1 MNTDDLNRKLVP
13 KSLLHYV
20 VEQERQPQ
28 PGLHEDFGRC
38 EQAFCRLFGE
48 IQVQQR
54 PRPVGEHHS
63 APDMQSQFRSW
74 SEGLLAFMVTRSQRM
89 TPAKA
94 NFILDVVHGSPKVDR
109 LKYVFHIS
117 RRCEKEGITEEVLIE
132 AFAGLC
138 ARLPESWDRRDSIE
152 WILRFM
158 ELAGL
163 RMMLL
168 EEPHDASSLR
178 DVSELMG
185 RLRMRVF
192 EVPGNPPV
200 LDLEPMME
208 TTSQYSS
215 LPQTQELMAPIQR
228 LVGLNGV
235 KHSLTELVNLGRVRQ
250 MRSAHGLPSPPVS
263 MHMVFTGN
271 PGTGKTTVARLV
283 GDIFRRVGLLS
294 NGHLVEVD
302 RSHLVADYIG
312 QTATKTTRVLQSAKG
327 GVLFIDEAYALSE
340 RQAGNDFGPEAVET
354 ILKFMEDNRDDFLL
368 IVAGYT
374 GNMDRFLEIN
384 PGLKSRF
391 GTTVNFTDFTG
402 QELVS
407 ILQLM
412 AQEAEYELTPSAW
425 ERAHRDLKLMYTNRG
440 SHFGNAREVRRYFEK
455 VCKSQSSRVARLTQA
470 NFDTLRIIKEEDLN
484 NRTIIG

>member
-1 MNTDDLNRKLVP
+1 
-13 KSLLHYV
+13 
-20 VEQERQPQ
+20 
-28 PGLHEDFGRC
+28 
-38 EQAFCRLFGE
+38 
-48 IQVQQR
+48 
-54 PRPVGEHHS
+54 
-63 APDMQSQFRSW
+63 
-74 SEGLLAFMVTRSQRM
+74 
-89 TPAKA
+89 
-94 NFILDVVHGSPKVDR
+94 
-109 LKYVFHIS
+109 
-117 RRCEKEGITEEVLIE
+117 
-132 AFAGLC
+132 
-138 ARLPESWDRRDSIE
+138 
-152 WILRFM
+152 
-158 ELAGL
+158 
-163 RMMLL
+163 
-168 EEPHDASSLR
+168 
-178 DVSELMG
+178 
-185 RLRMRVF
+185 
-192 EVPGNPPV
+192 
-200 LDLEPMME
+200 
-208 TTSQYSS
+208 
-215 LPQTQELMAPIQR
+215 
-228 LVGLNGV
+228 
-235 KHSLTELVNLGRVRQ
+235 
-250 MRSAHGLPSPPVS
+250 
-263 MHMVFTGN
+263 
-271 PGTGKTTVARLV
+271 VARLV

-294 NGHLVEVD
+294 NGHVVEVD

-455 VCKSQSSRVARLTQA
+455 VCKSQSSRVARLTHA
-470 NFDTLRIIKEEDLN
+470 NCDTLRIIKEEDLN